1 MNFLHSLFLGGE
13 LPVMVIGSFHVHT
26 FLIPVIDSFKVVMT
40 DRTIVLELFPRVPS
54 EHNFT
59 SGVTGGL

>member
-1 MNFLHSLFLGGE
+1 
-13 LPVMVIGSFHVHT
+13 MVIGSFHVRT